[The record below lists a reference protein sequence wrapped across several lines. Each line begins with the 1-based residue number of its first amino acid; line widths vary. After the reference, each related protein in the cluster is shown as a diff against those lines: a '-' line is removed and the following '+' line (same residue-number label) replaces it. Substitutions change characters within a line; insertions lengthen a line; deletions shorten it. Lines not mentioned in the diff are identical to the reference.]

1 MEQITIRLKKQPGA
15 PEEEIRIEKGSTIE
29 SIILENDIQTEYPVY
44 AARIN
49 NTVKTLTEIPE
60 EGDEVVLL
68 DIRDN
73 CAKEIFQRSII
84 DLFRCAIGKAFPE
97 AKVTIGNSLN
107 RGIFMDIKRERG
119 FGVLAVEKT
128 EWVMKQMVK
137 DKVPFSMI
145 EHGLD
150 MVVPHA
156 GYLQNF
162 DLRKCRSG
170 LVIRIPEDTHPG
182 GLAPAVDNRNLYKAF
197 QVQRKWAEKLNIL
210 TCADLNRAIAA
221 GQIND
226 IIQVSEALQEKK
238 IARIADEIVRSSKR
252 IVLIAGPSSS
262 GKTTFAHRLCT
273 QLWVNGEKPVYMGT
287 DDYYLDRDLVP
298 VGPDGTQNFENLDSI
313 DVELFNEQLKTLLA
327 GGEVDL
333 PRFDFNQ
340 GKKIFGERKLKLGPH
355 QPMVIEGIHGL
366 NEALTPAIPKTDKY
380 KIYISPLTQIRIDDY
395 TRIPLTDMRKLRRIV
410 RDAKKRGW
418 DARQTIEAWPKVRV
432 GEAQNI
438 FPYSDEA
445 DAIFNSAFVYEL
457 AALKK
462 DALPMLVNIPE
473 DDEYYTEAQRL
484 ARLLSHVDVIE
495 DTKYIPNNSI
505 LREFIGGSVIV

>member
-1 MEQITIRLKKQPGA
+1 MEALTIRLKTQPGSETEIVTA
-15 PEEEIRIEKGSTIE
+15 AAGLTIEEIVR
-29 SIILENDIQTEYPVY
+29 DCDVQTEYPVY
-44 AARIN
+44 ACRLN
-49 NTVKTLTEIPE
+49 NKVQPLTAVPE
-60 EGDEVVLL
+60 DGDEVVLL
-68 DIRDN
+68 DMRDS
-73 CAKEIFQRSII
+73 CAKEIYQRSVI
-84 DLFRCAIGKAFPE
+84 DLFRFAMAKTFPDV
-97 AKVTIGNSLN
+97 KTSIGNSLN
-107 RGIFMDIKRERG
+107 RGIFVEIQNEKKL
-119 FGVLAVEKT
+119 GVLAIERVER
-128 EWVMKQMVK
+128 VMKQLAGEK
-137 DKVPFSMI
+137 LPFAFI

-156 GYLQNF
+156 GYVHDF

-182 GLAPAVDNRNLYKAF
+182 GLAPYVDNRNLYKAF
-197 QVQRKWAEKLNIL
+197 QVQRKWSEKLGIL
-210 TCADLNRAIAA
+210 TCADLNRSIES
-221 GQIND
+221 GEIKNV
-226 IIQVSEALQEKK
+226 IQVSEALQEKK
-238 IARIADEIVRSSKR
+238 IASIADEIVKSGKR

-273 QLWVNGEKPVYMGT
+273 QLWVNGPKPVYMGT
-287 DDYYLDRDLVP
+287 DDYYLDRDQIP

-313 DVELFNEQLKTLLA
+313 DVELFNEHLKTLLA

-333 PRFDFNQ
+333 PRFDFNL
-340 GKKIFGERKLKLGPH
+340 GKKIFGERKLKLAPD

-366 NEALTPAIPKTDKY
+366 NEALTPAIPKSQKY

-395 TRIPLTDMRKLRRIV
+395 TRIPLTDIRKLRRIV

-418 DARQTIEAWPKVRV
+418 DARQTIIAWPKVRA
-432 GEAQNI
+432 GEDVNI

-445 DAIFNSAFVYEL
+445 DNIFNSAFVYEL

-462 DALPMLVNIPE
+462 DALPMLKAIPE

-495 DTKYIPNNSI
+495 DDKYIANNSI
-505 LREFIGGSVIV
+505 LREFIGGSIIV

>member
-1 MEQITIRLKKQPGA
+1 METSTITLKTKPGA
-15 PEEEIRIEKGSTIE
+15 EGREIAIDPGSTIAD
-29 SIILENDIQTEYPVY
+29 ILKLPGVETEYPIY

-49 NTVKTLTEIPE
+49 NKVETLDAVPQ

-73 CAKEIFQRSII
+73 CAKEIFQRSMI
-84 DLFRCAIGKAFPE
+84 DLFRSAIAKAFPD

-107 RGIFMDIKRERG
+107 RGIFMEVKREKG
-119 FGVLAVEKT
+119 FGILAVEKT
-128 EWVMKQMVK
+128 EWVMRQMVK
-137 DKVPFSMI
+137 DEVPFSMI

-150 MVVPHA
+150 RVVPHA
-156 GYLQNF
+156 GYLKDF
-162 DLRKCRSG
+162 DLHKCRSG
-170 LVIRIPEDTHPG
+170 LVLRIPEDTHPG
-182 GLAPAVDNRNLYKAF
+182 GLAPAVDNKSLYKAF
-197 QVQRKWAEKLNIL
+197 QVMRKWEEKLNIL
-210 TCADLNRAIAA
+210 TCADLNKAIAA

-238 IARIADEIVRSSKR
+238 IVHIAEDIVKQNKR

-287 DDYYLDRDLVP
+287 DDYYLDRDQIP
-298 VGPDGTQNFENLDSI
+298 YGPDGTQNFENLDSI
-313 DVELFNEQLKTLLA
+313 DVALFNEHLKTLLA

-333 PRFDFNQ
+333 PRFDFNL
-340 GKKIFGERKLKLGPH
+340 GKKVFGERKLKLGPH
-355 QPMVIEGIHGL
+355 QIMVIEGIHGL
-366 NEALTPAIPKTDKY
+366 NEALTPSIPKTDKF

-418 DARQTIEAWPKVRV
+418 DARQTIEAWPKVRE
-432 GEAQNI
+432 GEAKNI
-438 FPYSDEA
+438 FPYSDDA
-445 DAIFNSAFVYEL
+445 DDIFNSAFVYEL

-462 DALPMLVNIPE
+462 DALPMLTNIPE

-495 DTKYIPNNSI
+495 DTRYIANNSI
-505 LREFIGGSVIV
+505 LREFIGGSIIV

>member
-1 MEQITIRLKKQPGA
+1 
-15 PEEEIRIEKGSTIE
+15 
-29 SIILENDIQTEYPVY
+29 
-44 AARIN
+44 
-49 NTVKTLTEIPE
+49 
-60 EGDEVVLL
+60 
-68 DIRDN
+68 
-73 CAKEIFQRSII
+73 
-84 DLFRCAIGKAFPE
+84 
-97 AKVTIGNSLN
+97 
-107 RGIFMDIKRERG
+107 
-119 FGVLAVEKT
+119 
-128 EWVMKQMVK
+128 
-137 DKVPFSMI
+137 
-145 EHGLD
+145 
-150 MVVPHA
+150 
-156 GYLQNF
+156 
-162 DLRKCRSG
+162 
-170 LVIRIPEDTHPG
+170 
-182 GLAPAVDNRNLYKAF
+182 
-197 QVQRKWAEKLNIL
+197 
-210 TCADLNRAIAA
+210 
-221 GQIND
+221 
-226 IIQVSEALQEKK
+226 
-238 IARIADEIVRSSKR
+238 
-252 IVLIAGPSSS
+252 
-262 GKTTFAHRLCT
+262 
-273 QLWVNGEKPVYMGT
+273 MGT